1 MAGLAQVPGLHHLP
15 QLIHGPLD
23 TERRSRVAPLQ
34 VLLGPAARALDVET
48 QKVRGII
55 GRPRDLA
62 ALPRGFLIVVS
73 DNHCRRGRS
82 AYGLFERG
90 TFQAL
95 VAKNGRGALP
105 LDVRVELRQLVINHF
120 IRAFLPVVFC
130 RRATQAPQHLG
141 VIEPFFVQC
150 VIAMLDPIP
159 RRQGAHHRTVTN
171 HRFDVPLHHAVSVA
185 IGWAPDDDVAFLVL
199 DLVAHVGHQ
208 HFGVAN
214 PRRFQHVDFTD
225 QVVAHCVENRD
236 LKRRCRPIAFLIGRL
251 GRQIE
256 MLIGPFNRCAR
267 RLFVETGESLA
278 DTLNQR
284 PHPRYRRTH
293 PATPVKDQ
301 PGRPHRYASRRLR
314 AGSPQGDAPR
324 CRDTCA

>member
-1 MAGLAQVPGLHHLP
+1 MLH
-15 QLIHGPLD
+15 
-23 TERRSRVAPLQ
+23 
-34 VLLGPAARALDVET
+34 
-48 QKVRGII
+48 
-55 GRPRDLA
+55 
-62 ALPRGFLIVVS
+62 
-73 DNHCRRGRS
+73 
-82 AYGLFERG
+82 
-90 TFQAL
+90 
-95 VAKNGRGALP
+95 
-105 LDVRVELRQLVINHF
+105 
-120 IRAFLPVVFC
+120 
-130 RRATQAPQHLG
+130 
-141 VIEPFFVQC
+141 
-150 VIAMLDPIP
+150 PIP

-267 RLFVETGESLA
+267 RLFIEAGESLA

-284 PHPRYRRTH
+284 PHPRCRQTH
-293 PATPVKDQ
+293 QATPAIDQ
-301 PGRPHRYASRRLR
+301 PSRPHRYASRRLR